1 MPLRAAQ
8 AHSHR
13 KMKLPMNVQMTKL
26 NSLMQFYVEGVDC
39 IFGTVDPYTYV
50 WLHIQVFIDTYV
62 IYEHST
68 VTKNIT
74 ASHVNMR
81 FMFVPNKAQVSH
93 SPCFR
98 AILVFETVIFL
109 VHIFISFSSVKSCEA
124 VCVPSNGTE
133 DKKQL
138 LAIKPLFEV

>member
-1 MPLRAAQ
+1 MKKNVMPLRAAQ

-98 AILVFETVIFL
+98 AILVFETVISWYTFSYRL
-109 VHIFISFSSVKSCEA
+109 V
-124 VCVPSNGTE
+124 
-133 DKKQL
+133 Q
-138 LAIKPLFEV
+138 